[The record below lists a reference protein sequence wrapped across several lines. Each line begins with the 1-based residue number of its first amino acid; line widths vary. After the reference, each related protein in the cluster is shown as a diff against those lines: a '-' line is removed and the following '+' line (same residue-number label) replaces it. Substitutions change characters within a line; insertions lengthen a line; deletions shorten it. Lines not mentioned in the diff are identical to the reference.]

1 MADRQYLPLAEPLTL
16 PPANDPPTPH
26 LPWLNAN
33 PLPKPR
39 LRLEG
44 LAGPPPIA
52 LPYDL
57 PITPP
62 PDVMRAKVPAPQ
74 WDRTYV
80 PVALPYD
87 APLLDPVPLVIRRP
101 LRALGEASSFYGQA
115 DAVVTP
121 DLIAM
126 NLVSPLPRPRLMQDA
141 LSGQVPILEAQP
153 MAGDLATTVVA
164 GSQPW
169 VAIPSGMTPGDD
181 SDG

>member
-1 MADRQYLPLAEPLTL
+1 MADRQYLPLAEPFEL
-16 PPANDPPTPH
+16 PVAVTP
-26 LPWLNAN
+26 LPQSLLPL

-62 PDVMRAKVPAPQ
+62 PDVMRARVAAPQ

-87 APLLDPVPLVIRRP
+87 APLLDSSPLVIRRP
-101 LRALGEASSFYGQA
+101 QRALGEASSFYGQA

-126 NLVSPLPRPRLMQDA
+126 NLVSPLPRPRSVA
-141 LSGQVPILEAQP
+141 LTDRQVTTTPF
-153 MAGDLATTVVA
+153 LATPAAAGLTFTHVVGTTSCA
-164 GSQPW
+164 
-169 VAIPSGMTPGDD
+169 VLPSGMTPPEKA
-181 SDG
+181 